1 MNNNIFVACAVLA
14 ATLVLMNVAGAEESA
29 NTNPL
34 EADMV
39 EIPAGM
45 FVFGT
50 DEEDEAGEALSLGIT
65 KPWFADE
72 NPRQKIFLKRFYIDR
87 YEVTNKRYKVFVDD
101 LGAIPPENWKHHQYP
116 DGQGDFPV
124 VWVNWFDAANFCS
137 WADKRLPTEKEWE
150 KAARGAKGNIYP
162 WGNTFENSYANLP
175 EKAGSKITVT
185 TVGAFPQGASPYQV
199 QDMIGNVWEW
209 TEDDYEPYKGSVY
222 KSPYYEQG
230 MKVTRGASV
239 SDVGHFP
246 SPLYLAALARF
257 ARAGYRQH
265 MDPEDMAPDLGFRCA
280 STEKTPAMKVS
291 TSAGRITS
299 SNSPSGEPG
308 SSASKD
314 QKGSSDLFRSPVEQD
329 KELSAVNPF
338 EAKPNL
344 PTSGMMVLIFL
355 SFVAGVFSFLSPCT
369 LPILPAYFAVTAQAE
384 RARMSIMSIAFFFGL
399 ATLFILMGASAS
411 FLGQALREY
420 MFSMT
425 TWGGI
430 AVVIFGIMT
439 LFGKGFSGA
448 HFRSQPASTL
458 IGSYLFGA
466 TFALGWTPCVGPV
479 LSGILILAASDKTIF
494 QGMSLL
500 FFYAIGLGLPL
511 ILISTFCGHL
521 SKDGL
526 FWRILRGKGWDVKI
540 GNQVLMLHT
549 TNLFSG
555 LLLILLGWALAV
567 GYITYINSLIP
578 IEMQVWFSA
587 LEEKILHWFM

>member
-1 MNNNIFVACAVLA
+1 MAAVLFLA
-14 ATLVLMNVAGAEESA
+14 APTVADESA
-29 NTNPL
+29 NKNPL

-39 EIPAGM
+39 EISAGI

-50 DEEDEAGEALSLGIT
+50 DKEDEASEALSLGIT
-65 KPWFADE
+65 KPWYADE
-72 NPRQKIFLKRFYIDR
+72 NPSQNTFLKRFFIDR
-87 YEVTNKRYKVFVDD
+87 YEVTNKRYKIFVDD
-101 LGAIPPENWKHHQYP
+101 LEAIPPGYWENGQYP
-116 DGQGDFPV
+116 EGQGDYPV

-150 KAARGAKGNIYP
+150 KAARGTEGNIYP
-162 WGNTFENSYANLP
+162 WGNSFEKSYANLP
-175 EKAGSKITVT
+175 GQAGSKITVT
-185 TVGAFPQGASPYQV
+185 KVGAFPKGASPYQV
-199 QDMIGNVWEW
+199 HDMIGNAWEW
-209 TEDDYEPYKGSVY
+209 TADDYAPYKGSAY
-222 KSPYYEQG
+222 KTPFFDQG
-230 MKVTRGASV
+230 LKVTRGASV
-239 SDVGHFP
+239 ADVGHFP
-246 SPLYLAALARF
+246 GSSYMQVVARF

-265 MDPEDMAPDLGFRCA
+265 MDPEGMAPDLGFRCA
-280 STEKTPAMKVS
+280 STEMPAAMKES
-291 TSAGRITS
+291 QTAGQTTKTLSQGDEQNASASLDSKGS
-299 SNSPSGEPG
+299 DNLFS
-308 SSASKD
+308 SSAK
-314 QKGSSDLFRSPVEQD
+314 PD
-329 KELSAVNPF
+329 KNLSAINPF
-338 EAKPNL
+338 EAQPNL

-411 FLGQALREY
+411 FLGQALRDY
-420 MFSMT
+420 MFTMT

-430 AVVIFGIMT
+430 AVVIFGFMT

-448 HFRSQPASTL
+448 QFRSQPASTL
-458 IGSYLFGA
+458 VGSYLFGA

-479 LSGILILAASDKTIF
+479 LSGILVLAASDKTIF

-526 FWRILRGKGWDVKI
+526 FWRILRGKGWDIKI
-540 GNQVLMLHT
+540 GNQVFLLHT

-555 LLLILLGWALAV
+555 LLLILLGWALAM

-578 IEMQVWFSA
+578 IEMQIWFSA
-587 LEEKILHWFM
+587 IEEKILHWFM